1 VATSFDVR
9 IWAVRT
15 YKGTKK
21 TSYIV
26 RWVVGPKEHTKTHAT
41 KALAEGFRSD
51 LVGAAARGEAFD
63 IESGLPLSMARE
75 QNSISWYELA
85 VMFCDMKWKRWA
97 PGSRASAAEALAAVT
112 AALVDGRNAPD
123 LIDMRHALEKWT
135 FNKSARDGGEVPDE
149 YAVAIGWLRE
159 NSVPLSRLTD
169 AAVVRLALDAI
180 STKLDGKPAAATTAN
195 RKRMVFHQA
204 LEYAVE
210 RGDLDG
216 NPLDRVK
223 WKAPKTS
230 DAVDRRSVVNPTQAR
245 SLLGAVA
252 QNDGRLTLFFALMY
266 FAALRP
272 AEAVALRLEDCEL
285 PKTGWGMLYLS
296 RSIPVASPEWTDSGT
311 AHESRGLKHRAME
324 EIRPVPACPELVAHI
339 KRHIEEYGTGP
350 DGRLLRGVRG
360 ERLSEVT
367 VGRAWRRARKAAL
380 GKREE
385 ASTLAKRP
393 YDLRHAAVSTWL
405 NAGVQPTLV
414 AEWAGHSVQV
424 LLRVYAK
431 CIEGQDAQSRKL
443 IENALGASEQP
454 MTDSELQDQAEPEP
468 TDESDGDS
476 A

>member
-1 VATSFDVR
+1 MATSFDVR
-9 IWAVRT
+9 IWKIRL
-15 YKGTKK
+15 YKGEKK
-21 TSYIV
+21 TTYNL
-26 RWVVGPKEHTKTHAT
+26 RWIVGPKTHTKTFTT
-41 KALAEGFRSD
+41 KGLAESHRSD
-51 LVGAAARGEAFD
+51 LLSAAARGEAFD
-63 IESGLPLSMARE
+63 VESGLPLSMARE
-75 QNSISWYELA
+75 ENSITWYELA
-85 VMFCDMKWKRWA
+85 VMFCDMKWRRWA

-112 AALVDGRNAPD
+112 GALVDGRNAPE
-123 LIDMRHALEKWT
+123 LLDMRHALEKWT
-135 FNKSARDGGEVPDE
+135 FNKSSRDSGEVPDE
-149 YAVAIGWLRE
+149 YAVAIAWLRE
-159 NSVPLSRLTD
+159 NSVPISRLTD
-169 AAVVRLALDAI
+169 ATVVRLALDAI
-180 STKLDGKPAAATTAN
+180 STRLDGKPAAATTSN

-204 LEYAVE
+204 LEYAIE
-210 RGDLDG
+210 RGYLDS

-223 WKAPKTS
+223 WKAQKTT

-245 SLLGAVA
+245 ALLGAVA
-252 QNDGRLTLFFALMY
+252 QSDSRLTLFFALMY

-285 PKTGWGMLYLS
+285 PEKGWGMLYLS
-296 RSIPVASPEWTDSGT
+296 RSIPVASAEWTDSGK
-311 AHESRGLKHRAME
+311 AHESRGLKHRATE
-324 EIRPVPACPELVAHI
+324 EVRPVPACPELVAYI
-339 KRHIEEYGTGP
+339 KRHVEQHGTGP

-443 IENALGASEQP
+443 IENALDEP
-454 MTDSELQDQAEPEP
+454 LQDEDDTE
-468 TDESDGDS
+468 D
-476 A
+476 